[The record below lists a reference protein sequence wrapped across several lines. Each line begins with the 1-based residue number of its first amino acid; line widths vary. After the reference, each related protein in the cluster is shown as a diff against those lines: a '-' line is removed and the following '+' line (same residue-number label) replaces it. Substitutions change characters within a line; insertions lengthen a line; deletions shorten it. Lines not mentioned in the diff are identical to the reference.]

1 MVVNWVVGLVGLTVE
16 IDAGS
21 NGGGSL
27 VASIEVNK
35 NGIFYTNQSINI
47 AAGLYPAIV
56 GETGIVHYMPMAA
69 TYGGCNSCHG
79 ITAERIWAN

>member
-27 VASIEVNK
+27 DGKLAMGS
-35 NGIFYTNQSINI
+35 
-47 AAGLYPAIV
+47 L
-56 GETGIVHYMPMAA
+56 
-69 TYGGCNSCHG
+69 
-79 ITAERIWAN
+79 